1 MSNNPI
7 VINITGLNNVMRALS
22 NMADS
27 SMVGDLERISETY
40 ARKMAQESSDLA
52 PIKDGALRGSLA
64 SSPERSDVAE
74 HVWEYGSD
82 LPYAVKMEY
91 THPTNKAFIRK
102 VVWDNR
108 AKYRKAIKERI
119 LRS

>member
-7 VINITGLNNVMRALS
+7 VINITGLNNVMRALA

-40 ARKMAQESSDLA
+40 ARKMAEESAALA
-52 PIKDGALRGSLA
+52 PIDTTALRNSIA
-64 SSPERSDVAE
+64 SSPQESTVE
-74 HVWEYGSD
+74 HVWEYGSN
-82 LPYAVKMEY
+82 LQYAVKMEY
-91 THPTNKAFIRK
+91 THPTNKAYIRK